1 MDMKTSKT
9 EKQPFTKEDK
19 LKIISE
25 CQEKGVKIT
34 CSKYGIYPGSYYYWK
49 KQLLQN
55 GEEGLN
61 HGNLKKDKSLIKT
74 LKKEVETLKLLLA
87 ESELKS
93 RLKDDLLQKKYPEL
107 RK

>member
-1 MDMKTSKT
+1 MDMKQTQSGRKQYTTT
-9 EKQPFTKEDK
+9 EKLQ
-19 LKIISE
+19 IIEE
-25 CQEKGVKIT
+25 CKAKGVKVT

-49 KQLLQN
+49 KQLFQN
-55 GEEGLN
+55 GDSGLG
-61 HGNLKKDKSLIKT
+61 HGNRKRDKSMIKT

-93 RLKDDLLQKKYPEL
+93 RLKDDLLVKKYPEL